1 MNDGEI
7 FRQLESRATKAFALL
22 EDPPVFVSGSGVR
35 LTASDGRQYLDF
47 ASGSGTCNVG
57 HGNPAVMAAVREL
70 LDRGLT
76 HVGPHFHADVQADFY
91 RLLRKQ
97 LPAELTR
104 FHPATNGTE
113 ATEAALKACMHATGA
128 RRFLAFEGGYH
139 GRTLGSL
146 AVSHAR
152 GSNAGLAPLAPE
164 AEFIPFPKSAED
176 ISLAVRTVG
185 ERPPG
190 EPPLAGVI
198 VEPIQATGGILLPPD
213 GFLSALAATARSAL
227 VPLIV
232 DEIFTGMGRTGRLF
246 AFEAEGVTP
255 DIVLLGKSL
264 GGGFPGGVAAGRE
277 ALMSAWPTG
286 AQSSTFQLHPVTAA
300 AGAAA
305 LRFSLKHDLCGR
317 AEAIGSRIAS
327 WRARFCELP
336 FTSSLRGVGAMFGLA
351 MRPLGGAGAGEM
363 ARRVRRQALRDG
375 LITWECGR
383 KGEVIGLIPPLI
395 ATDDEVDEACGILL
409 RALRSQPL
417 RGSSAS

>member
-1 MNDGEI
+1 MNDGEV
-7 FRQLESRATKAFALL
+7 FRQLESRATKAFALV

-47 ASGSGTCNVG
+47 AAGSGTSNVG

-91 RLLRKQ
+91 QLLRKQ

-104 FHPATNGTE
+104 LHPATNGTE

-164 AEFIPFPKSAED
+164 AEFIPYPQSAED

-198 VEPIQATGGILLPPD
+198 VEPIQATGGILLPPV

-232 DEIFTGMGRTGRLF
+232 DEIFTGMGRTGPVTITLLTRAGFCGMHDACRLACDSF
-246 AFEAEGVTP
+246 ARKRFRGLRAR
-255 DIVLLGKSL
+255 S
-264 GGGFPGGVAAGRE
+264 GRE
-277 ALMSAWPTG
+277 AR
-286 AQSSTFQLHPVTAA
+286 
-300 AGAAA
+300 AGA
-305 LRFSLKHDLCGR
+305 R
-317 AEAIGSRIAS
+317 
-327 WRARFCELP
+327 
-336 FTSSLRGVGAMFGLA
+336 
-351 MRPLGGAGAGEM
+351 
-363 ARRVRRQALRDG
+363 
-375 LITWECGR
+375 
-383 KGEVIGLIPPLI
+383 
-395 ATDDEVDEACGILL
+395 L
-409 RALRSQPL
+409 RASCALARSGAT
-417 RGSSAS
+417 RGASRAFRRRGRSCRGWRRSWG